1 VAAAAACALPAA
13 AGAQTHAV
21 TTFLV
26 TTLGASGA
34 GNTAVDETL
43 SIDRGAS
50 GSRLRLAGNDGS
62 VLSVPAVITTQGE
75 IASDSQDGA
84 VTCYNMA
91 VDAAAHVRRAD
102 AAAPPSVFVRFGN
115 SVVQIPLVVAG
126 VQKRGTIRTTALN
139 GTSAGFYSGA
149 GAPVDAGIIIAATV
163 EEEDGEL
170 HAAVFDERHYIGT
183 PANVVGRSTCVLRR
197 AATPSVTPA

>member
-1 VAAAAACALPAA
+1 
-13 AGAQTHAV
+13 
-21 TTFLV
+21 
-26 TTLGASGA
+26 LGASAA

-43 SIDRGAS
+43 SIERGTS
-50 GSRLRLAGNDGS
+50 GSRLRLASNDGS
-62 VLSVPAVITTQGE
+62 VLSVPAVFTAQGE

-91 VDAAAHVRRAD
+91 VDAAAHSRRPD
-102 AAAPPSVFVRFGN
+102 VAAPPTVFVRFGT
-115 SVVQIPLVVAG
+115 SVVQVPLVIAG
-126 VQKRGTIRTTALN
+126 VQTRGATRTIELN

-163 EEEDGEL
+163 EEQDGAL
-170 HAAVFDERHYIGT
+170 HAAVFDERHYLGT

-197 AATPSVTPA
+197 AATPRITPA